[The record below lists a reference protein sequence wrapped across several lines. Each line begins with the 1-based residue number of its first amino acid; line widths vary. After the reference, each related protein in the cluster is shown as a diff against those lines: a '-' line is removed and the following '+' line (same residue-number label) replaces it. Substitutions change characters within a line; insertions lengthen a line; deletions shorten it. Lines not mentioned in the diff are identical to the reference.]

1 MKTQIFQ
8 MRISETTKAN
18 LERLKKH
25 FNLSASA
32 VIDMLIAKET
42 REVGYNGD

>member
-1 MKTQIFQ
+1 MKKETFQ
-8 MRISETTKAN
+8 MRMSEETKKR
-18 LERLKKH
+18 LELLKKH

-42 REVGYNGD
+42 REVGEDGN